1 METIKNALKN
11 KQFKQLY
18 FFLGEE
24 VFLSD
29 FYIGKIKENIVQM
42 EEFNYFKLDCEK
54 LEFLQDAVQSTP
66 MMSEKKLVVLRGLD
80 FSKEIKDSD
89 VEFIEDIIND
99 IPFYTHIVFACRELS
114 KGTSKISKLL
124 KDKCTVC
131 EFKKQGAA
139 ELLKWIVNVANKN
152 DMQITRDAAELITQ
166 YAGFD
171 MNTLKNE
178 IDKCCAYS
186 KQDGIITEDTV
197 RQVVTRNIESKTF
210 DLLDAACDMQ
220 KEKALTIFAEL
231 EKDKEEPVLINGALA
246 KTIMDVLEYKLLK
259 NEGLSPSAISGKMG
273 LRPFQQ
279 KKYARYCEKM
289 SEKFLQ
295 RMVSRCSE
303 FDISYKSGIINGYT
317 GLALLICEMMER

>member
-1 METIKNALKN
+1 METVKNDLKN

-29 FYIGKIKENIVQM
+29 FYIGKIKENLVQL
-42 EEFNYFKLDCEK
+42 EEFNYFKLDSER
-54 LEFLQDAVQSTP
+54 LEFLQDAVQSSP

-89 VEFIEDIIND
+89 VSFIEELIND
-99 IPFYTHIVFACRELS
+99 LPFYTHIIFSCRELS
-114 KGTSKISKLL
+114 KSSAKISKLL

-131 EFKKQGAA
+131 EFKKQGAS
-139 ELLKWIVNVANKN
+139 EIFRWIINVVNKSE
-152 DMQITRDAAELITQ
+152 MKITKDAAELITQ

-186 KQDGIITEDTV
+186 KEEGIITENTIK
-197 RQVVTRNIESKTF
+197 QVVTRNIESKTF
-210 DLLDAACDMQ
+210 DLLDAVMDMQ
-220 KEKALTIFAEL
+220 KEKALRIFAEL

-279 KKYARYCEKM
+279 KKYARYCDKM

-303 FDISYKSGIINGYT
+303 FDISFKSGVINGYT
-317 GLALLICEMMER
+317 GLSLLICEMMER